1 MNGFVKFVRQN
12 SSFLVLVLT
21 PLLLSP
27 MVIVVDEQ
35 YPKYSKVSLLLF
47 FFNQEF
53 LICPR
58 FENELGQLL
67 QHVVQLE
74 LKYLYLLNIIPV
86 FSKAGAASAAGSDKV
101 ETFIQPLA
109 SLIQLAV
116 TYSIKIFQCN
126 CKPFHSSCISLH
138 YCPFVFQLNI

>member
-58 FENELGQLL
+58 FENELG
-67 QHVVQLE
+67 
-74 LKYLYLLNIIPV
+74 
-86 FSKAGAASAAGSDKV
+86 
-101 ETFIQPLA
+101 
-109 SLIQLAV
+109 
-116 TYSIKIFQCN
+116 
-126 CKPFHSSCISLH
+126 
-138 YCPFVFQLNI
+138 